1 MNRKKKLLRNILI
14 LVILSLFIFSRGL
27 YFSPEAAYRSS
38 ERSIHYGPSTVVHVE
53 DFTGGKYFL
62 GKYDRWISCSI
73 IKKSNRFFWHFG
85 GDVTGLEINY
95 DKPLFYASQYSQPN
109 ARAFGILNDPN
120 IDKVEVHLRD
130 GTVLTQ
136 REFYEDMFLIT
147 WESEF
152 EFWGIVAYDG
162 SGNVI
167 FEEER
172 LR

>member
-14 LVILSLFIFSRGL
+14 LSVLFLVIYSKAIYLD
-27 YFSPEAAYRSS
+27 PVAAHQAS
-38 ERSIHYGPSTVVHVE
+38 ERSLHYGPSTVVHVE
-53 DFTGGKYFL
+53 DFPGGKYIL
-62 GKYDRWISCSI
+62 GKYDRWISFSI
-73 IKKSNRFFWHFG
+73 ITKSNRFFWHI
-85 GDVTGLEINY
+85 GDSVIGLEIDY
-95 DKPLFYASQYSQPN
+95 DKPLFYASQFSQPN

-136 REFYEDMFLIT
+136 QEFYEDMFLIT

-152 EFWGIVAYDG
+152 EFWRIVAYDG

-167 FEEER
+167 FEEKR